1 MEIEERVRRLERWNR
16 GLTAAMIV
24 LLLMFVVWRMFA
36 GFKISDVLV
45 GKQVTTGGIVVM
57 DEVGPHQKPRVQLL
71 ATPTTTLMSFISS
84 DYKALLTLGIEKDPK
99 RGEIPMII
107 FQTKAGTQT
116 LAPNDEGKMVLG
128 EVQGDSV
135 RDQGKTAVPG
145 TK

>member
-1 MEIEERVRRLERWNR
+1 MDIEERIRRLERSNM
-16 GLTAAMIV
+16 GLKVVLVV
-24 LLLMFVVWRMFA
+24 LLLGLCLLWI
-36 GFKISDVLV
+36 GLKPSDLVV

-57 DEVGPHQKPRVQLL
+57 DQIGPHQKPRVQLFP
-71 ATPTTTLMSFISS
+71 TPTNTLLSFIGS
-84 DYKALLTLGIEKDPK
+84 DNKTLLEIGIEKDPK

-116 LAPNDEGKMVLG
+116 LAPNAEGKIVLG

-135 RDQGKTAVPG
+135 RDQDKKAIPG